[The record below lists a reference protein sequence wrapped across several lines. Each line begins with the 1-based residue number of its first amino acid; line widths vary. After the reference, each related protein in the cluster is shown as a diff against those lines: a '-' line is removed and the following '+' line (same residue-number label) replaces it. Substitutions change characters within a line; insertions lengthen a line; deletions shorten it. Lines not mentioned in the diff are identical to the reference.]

1 MKRILINA
9 SHPEEVRVALIDDH
23 QLYDF
28 DIQHGGR
35 EQKKANIYKGR
46 IARIEPSLEAAFVDY
61 GAERHGFLPFKEIA
75 REYFKPDAQQSGG
88 RLSIKDAVAEGQEVI
103 VQIEKEERGNKGAAL
118 STFISLA
125 GRYLVLMP
133 NNPRAGGISRR
144 IEGEERAELK
154 EAMAGIET
162 PASMGLIVRTA
173 GIGRSTEDLQWD
185 LDQYLVPLWRA
196 IQEAASQRSAPFLLY
211 RESNIVFRAIRDY
224 LRDDTHE
231 VIIDNEFVYTDAIDL
246 VSNVMPQMAGRIK
259 LYKGSTPLFAK
270 FDIEKQIES
279 AFQREV
285 KLKSGGSIVIDPT
298 EALVS
303 IDINSSRA
311 TKGSDI
317 EETALN
323 TNLEAAEEIAK
334 QLRLRDIGG
343 LIVIDFI
350 DMSPAKNQRD
360 VENRMRDALVLDR
373 ARVQV
378 GRISRFGLL
387 ELSRQRLRP
396 SLEESSGKS
405 CPRCNGTGTIRDIAS
420 VALSILRMLEEEAA
434 KRESS
439 EVIIQLPVD
448 IAAYLLNEK
457 RTIIQELEQR
467 NGKRLLLIPNPHFES
482 PNFEIR
488 RVRGTEAATKASFQ
502 LVDQPGPNASV
513 PYSGEI
519 ISNREEAAVKSVQ
532 YSAPPPQSQQEP
544 QKAIVKNIT
553 THSTLDKFT
562 GWFSA
567 LFKEE
572 GEAQELEKKPRSG
585 GSKVNRTI
593 NKEATGDDNRSQS
606 SRNQH
611 SRNQSSQENRNR
623 HNRSSRDQDSETEI
637 DQKSNE
643 NRNPRNRRNDRRP
656 NQSDRSER
664 QEKPQQQ
671 VEDET
676 SNSNGNNSRR
686 RPQGQ
691 QHRQRQ
697 TRAYVAEQ
705 ESNSTSDQIMESGV
719 AAADTEKS
727 NNAKRQEATP
737 TARLDTPQ
745 VQETIVAKPIQ
756 ALTPIQSADDEE
768 FPVISQLPSLKP
780 SGEAVVPSLTGP
792 KSESYDIP
800 PALLG
805 SAIPL
810 LNDDE
815 DEDEVNLAP
824 KSKNQSPKPTQE
836 TTKDLVE
843 DQSVSPA
850 NENLLETTE
859 GQEIPKPKPAPR
871 PKKPLPEIIISPLVA
886 KENTVIPRPA
896 TLRVEQVE
904 FWDISTV
911 HIPFKKEAPTFL
923 TRPSNDP
930 REVRRRLLAQKK
942 TSSLGVLHNKAPE
955 HKGTDE
961 SMPKEKSKRPV
972 ESSKKDQKKPALK
985 DSKGKPANEKAHG
998 KVKAKP
1004 KQLKKPSK
1012 TEDDPV
1018 IDRTPVTPSG
1028 SERAQPNVIDSG
1040 PDDSVTD
1047 QAPQKSSADTQP
1059 L

>member
-9 SHPEEVRVALIDDH
+9 SHSEEVRVALIDDH

-75 REYFKPDAQQSGG
+75 REYFKPEAQNAGG

-154 EAMAGIET
+154 EAMAGLNT
-162 PASMGLIVRTA
+162 PPSMGLIVRTA

-185 LDQYLVPLWRA
+185 LDQYLIPLWNA
-196 IQEAASQRSAPFLLY
+196 IQDAASQRPSPFLLY

-231 VIIDNEFVYTDAIDL
+231 VIIDNEFVYSDAIEL
-246 VSNVMPQMAGRIK
+246 VNNVMPQMAGRIK
-259 LYKGSTPLFAK
+259 LYKNTQPLFAK

-323 TNLEAAEEIAK
+323 TNLEAAVEIAK

-343 LIVIDFI
+343 LIVVDFI

-360 VENRMRDALVLDR
+360 VENKMREALALDR

-420 VALSILRMLEEEAA
+420 VSLSILRMLEEEAA
-434 KRESS
+434 KRESH

-457 RTIIQELEQR
+457 RTIIQQLEQR
-467 NGKRLLLIPNPHFES
+467 NGKRILLIPNPHFES
-482 PNFEIR
+482 PHYELR
-488 RVRGTEAATKASFQ
+488 RNKGGEPLSKSSFQ
-502 LVDQPGPNASV
+502 LIDKPTDVEYTL
-513 PYSGEI
+513 PYSN
-519 ISNREEAAVKSVQ
+519 STSVQQEEAAVKSVQ
-532 YSAPPPQSQQEP
+532 YTAPPPQTNEKKSAAA
-544 QKAIVKNIT
+544 QKAT
-553 THSTLDKFT
+553 SYTALEKFT

-567 LFKEE
+567 LFQEE
-572 GEAQELEKKPRSG
+572 GEVIEQTKKSNSG
-585 GSKVNRTI
+585 NGSN
-593 NKEATGDDNRSQS
+593 NRSQ
-606 SRNQH
+606 
-611 SRNQSSQENRNR
+611 
-623 HNRSSRDQDSETEI
+623 RDKQDN
-637 DQKSNE
+637 DQRKKGRGRKDNDNEQDQTAPKSND
-643 NRNPRNRRNDRRP
+643 NRRNGRNRRNNNDNRDNRQDNRG
-656 NQSDRSER
+656 NQSDRNDKNDQ
-664 QEKPQQQ
+664 QE
-671 VEDET
+671 T
-676 SNSNGNNSRR
+676 ASGNQSGSRR
-686 RPQGQ
+686 RPQGHP
-691 QHRQRQ
+691 HRQRQ
-697 TRAYVAEQ
+697 PRPYIAEQ
-705 ESNSTSDQIMESGV
+705 EAAQQNNEVQAASD
-719 AAADTEKS
+719 
-727 NNAKRQEATP
+727 AKPQEAAQAP
-737 TARLDTPQ
+737 VERQQKAPAPVATA
-745 VQETIVAKPIQ
+745 ETHK
-756 ALTPIQSADDEE
+756 ADEEE

-780 SGEAVVPSLTGP
+780 EGEPMAPTAEGP

-800 PALLG
+800 ESLLG
-805 SAIPL
+805 HAIPL
-810 LNDDE
+810 DSSNSDIDADDDSDLDNGVQTPKAE
-815 DEDEVNLAP
+815 AKTEAEVEPSEAKAEEKEP
-824 KSKNQSPKPTQE
+824 QPEVKKTQIP
-836 TTKDLVE
+836 D
-843 DQSVSPA
+843 VST
-850 NENLLETTE
+850 LE
-859 GQEIPKPKPAPR
+859 PLPVRKPKGEAVFLPLEAQASKTVEKRPASLR
-871 PKKPLPEIIISPLVA
+871 VDQVTFWSELPENILP
-886 KENTVIPRPA
+886 
-896 TLRVEQVE
+896 
-904 FWDISTV
+904 
-911 HIPFKKEAPTFL
+911 KKEAPKFL
-923 TRPSNDP
+923 SRPSNDP
-930 REVRRRLLAQKK
+930 REVRRRLIAQKK

-955 HKGTDE
+955 HKGSEEATPKDAKAKKGAQKQEKPKTAKAKLKDE
-961 SMPKEKSKRPV
+961 PQLDEDIVSITEPAVEVEAIDVTETEAATLEVTAQEEAANSASDDTEATSEEKS
-972 ESSKKDQKKPALK
+972 
-985 DSKGKPANEKAHG
+985 
-998 KVKAKP
+998 
-1004 KQLKKPSK
+1004 
-1012 TEDDPV
+1012 
-1018 IDRTPVTPSG
+1018 
-1028 SERAQPNVIDSG
+1028 
-1040 PDDSVTD
+1040 
-1047 QAPQKSSADTQP
+1047 KSSADTQSH
-1059 L
+1059 

>member
-9 SHPEEVRVALIDDH
+9 SHPEEVRVALIDEN

-75 REYFKPDAQQSGG
+75 REYYKPEAQQASG
-88 RLSIKDAVAEGQEVI
+88 RQSIKDAVAEGQEVI

-162 PASMGLIVRTA
+162 PSSMGLIVRTA

-196 IQEAASQRSAPFLLY
+196 IQDAAANRSAPFLLY

-231 VIIDNEFVYTDAIDL
+231 VIIDNEFVYTDAIEL
-246 VSNVMPQMAGRIK
+246 VNNVMPQMAGRIK
-259 LYKGSTPLFAK
+259 LYKGTTPLFSK
-270 FDIEKQIES
+270 FDIERQIES

-420 VALSILRMLEEEAA
+420 VSLSILRILEDEAA
-434 KRESS
+434 KRDSLEI
-439 EVIIQLPVD
+439 IIQLPVD

-457 RTIIQELEQR
+457 RNMVQQLEQR
-467 NGKRLLLIPNPHFES
+467 NGRRILLIPNPHFNS
-482 PNFEIR
+482 PNYEIR
-488 RVRGTEAATKASFQ
+488 RVKSSEPIHKSSYQ
-502 LVDQPGPNASV
+502 LVDQPGPNSGI
-513 PYSGEI
+513 PYSN
-519 ISNREEAAVKSVQ
+519 SAANNREEPAVKTVQ
-532 YSAPPPQSQQEP
+532 YSGPPPAQQETRRGASSNNSTP
-544 QKAIVKNIT
+544 SATT
-553 THSTLDKFT
+553 THTTLDKFT

-572 GEAQELEKKPRSG
+572 GEAVEHEKKPVSG
-585 GSKVNRTI
+585 GSNQNRTI
-593 NKEATGDDNRSQS
+593 NRERTAD
-606 SRNQH
+606 
-611 SRNQSSQENRNR
+611 QENRAPRGRGRNNR
-623 HNRSSRDQDSETEI
+623 NNRDQSRDNNRDGETET
-637 DQKSNE
+637 KSNE
-643 NRNPRNRRNDRRP
+643 TRSNQGNNRNRRNDRNRNP
-656 NQSDRSER
+656 QTEKTER
-664 QEKPQQQ
+664 QDRNTQPANEQTEAGSGQ
-671 VEDET
+671 
-676 SNSNGNNSRR
+676 SRR
-686 RPQGQ
+686 RPSGEQR
-691 QHRQRQ
+691 RQRQ
-697 TRAYVAEQ
+697 PRAYIAEQ
-705 ESNSTSDQIMESGV
+705 EAVKAEPSTQPAVEQTQEQPAHTAPKAQDTATSDVKKPSKAQV
-719 AAADTEKS
+719 ASHKADE
-727 NNAKRQEATP
+727 
-737 TARLDTPQ
+737 
-745 VQETIVAKPIQ
+745 
-756 ALTPIQSADDEE
+756 EE
-768 FPVISQLPSLKP
+768 FPVISQLPSLQP
-780 SGEAVVPSLTGP
+780 EGTAVAPSLEGP
-792 KSESYDIP
+792 KSEFYEVP
-800 PALLG
+800 AALLG
-805 SAIPL
+805 SAIPFL
-810 LNDDE
+810 DEQDDVDEIESTPAPARVEAATPAVQKPEVSSNDSE
-815 DEDEVNLAP
+815 MQP
-824 KSKNQSPKPTQE
+824 K
-836 TTKDLVE
+836 VE
-843 DQSVSPA
+843 AALKAV
-850 NENLLETTE
+850 E
-859 GQEIPKPKPAPR
+859 PKPAARPPR
-871 PKKPLPEIIISPLVA
+871 PKKPLPEIIFSPLTAV
-886 KENTVIPRPA
+886 ENTNPVRPA
-896 TLRVEQVE
+896 MLKIEQVE
-904 FWDISTV
+904 FWDLASNDV
-911 HIPFKKEAPTFL
+911 PPRKAAPSFL
-923 TRPSNDP
+923 SRPSNDP
-930 REVRRRLLAQKK
+930 REVRRRLIAQKK

-955 HKGTDE
+955 N
-961 SMPKEKSKRPV
+961 
-972 ESSKKDQKKPALK
+972 
-985 DSKGKPANEKAHG
+985 KGKDEQAKETKPKKSNDAKTAAKKETKKATT
-998 KVKAKP
+998 KADKPKATPKPKAKPKAKP
-1004 KQLKKPSK
+1004 KQAKSEEESAPIADTLAPEATAPEAVTTTSEVVVEVAPKEDAASNDIDDTKPN
-1012 TEDDPV
+1012 
-1018 IDRTPVTPSG
+1018 
-1028 SERAQPNVIDSG
+1028 A
-1040 PDDSVTD
+1040 
-1047 QAPQKSSADTQP
+1047 ADTQP